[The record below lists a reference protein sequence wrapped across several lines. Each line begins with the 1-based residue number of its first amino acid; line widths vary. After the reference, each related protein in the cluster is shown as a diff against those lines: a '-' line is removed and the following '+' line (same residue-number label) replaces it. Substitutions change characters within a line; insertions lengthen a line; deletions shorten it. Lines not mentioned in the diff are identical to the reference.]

1 MDEMKETLEAVNM
14 FLNDESVYHSIL
26 DSIFSS
32 LDSDGSGALE
42 YNEIAEFIKEIN
54 AELKFTDEANGQLV
68 QQIFNDMDKDKS
80 KSIDKNELG
89 TFLISLFKKQ
99 KEAVER
105 SMRNK

>member
-26 DSIFSS
+26 DSRFSS